1 MANHAPAQNATHCA
15 PLFSVPTTLQ
25 EARITRWT
33 QLDAE
38 LQQALVRLLTRM
50 IGDHLPGSRARAAK
64 GVADDRR

>member
-1 MANHAPAQNATHCA
+1 MANHAPVQNAIRGT
-15 PLFSVPTTLQ
+15 PLFSLPTALH
-25 EARITRWT
+25 AAGIPRWT
-33 QLDAE
+33 ELDAE